1 MNNNPF
7 VILAKEIQKVA
18 NEKRHVFATVSAV
31 SSSGVSIRIDG
42 DGSGSAKYYTCNTDV
57 RFSVGDRV
65 IASKDS
71 GTYVIIC
78 KIGSPGG
85 PVAKTGEMT
94 QEVGIDNNGKL
105 WTRPADSYTLPIAT
119 SSVLGGVKPD
129 AKTSAMTQAVGVDSN
144 GKLWTA
150 TPSSTDPQITTIY
163 SEGNIYNTIKLNNTK
178 AFTPSGT
185 GFAIGSTTY
194 PFDSLYVGLSTYH
207 WKINA
212 SGIVPSAKMSG
223 YFNIGSTSY
232 PVQNIYTQALYIN
245 GTKFEGGSD
254 FAGKTVKL
262 GGDSSYYIS
271 ANTNRELAPNS
282 ASTTYKFYLGTSTYY
297 WHFAYIGSD
306 TVKIGSTKNSK
317 LAFFAGTPIAQQTLS
332 TTSNNMNYTSATS
345 SNYLYILNNLVGIL
359 KNKYGLIA

>member
-7 VILAKEIQKVA
+7 VILAKEIQKIA

-31 SSSGVSIRIDG
+31 SESGVSIRIDG
-42 DGSGSAKYYTCNTDV
+42 DSSGSAKYYTCNTDV

-85 PVAKTGEMT
+85 PVAKTSEMS
-94 QEVGIDNNGKL
+94 QEVGVDNTGRL
-105 WTRPADSYTLPIAT
+105 WTKPASYTLPTAT
-119 SSVLGGVKPD
+119 SSVLGGVKPE
-129 AKTSAMTQAVGVDSN
+129 AKTTAMTQAVGVDAN

-150 TPSSTDPQITTIY
+150 PPTTSDPQISTIY

-194 PFDSLYVGLSTYH
+194 PFESLYVGSSSYH
-207 WKINA
+207 WSITAK
-212 SGIVPSAKMSG
+212 GIVPSTKMMG
-223 YFNIGSTSY
+223 YFDIGSSLY
-232 PVQNIYTQALYIN
+232 PVQNIYTQSIYIN

-254 FAGKTVKL
+254 FAGKNVKL
-262 GGDSSYYIS
+262 GGDSTYYIN
-271 ANTNRELAPNS
+271 ANTSRELAPNT
-282 ASTTYKFYLGTSTYY
+282 ASTTYQFYLGTSTYY
-297 WHFAYIGSD
+297 WHYAYIGSN

-332 TTSNNMNYTSATS
+332 SSSNNMGYSTATS